1 VKSLAI
7 ALALLLGCHKTSTID
22 CATAVTD
29 IEHAIPAQPAT
40 AASRVLGDARHDV
53 LGHECTKREWD
64 QKTIGCLSSA
74 TSLLQL
80 GLCTP
85 NDLDINLILS
95 NAKARARR
103 NSISTADPAVK
114 AEYSCVIDDSECSS
128 AASRLSK

>member
-1 VKSLAI
+1 MKLLAI

-29 IEHAIPAQPAT
+29 IEHAIPDHRAT
-40 AASRVLGDARHDV
+40 AASQVLGDARHAV

-74 TSLLQL
+74 TSLAQL

-85 NDLDINLILS
+85 NDADIKLILA
-95 NAKARARR
+95 NAQATAREHSGR
-103 NSISTADPAVK
+103 SSDPAIK
-114 AEYSCVIDDSECSS
+114 AAYMCVIDEHAC
-128 AASRLSK
+128 AQP